1 MEASFWKT
9 QPFKIIELTKT
20 DAPEADDERE
30 WHRYVISQ
38 GDKPIVGMR
47 QGSKRSVKMAIEEVV
62 LRMNERRLGKTG
74 RPSASRKTTVTTTAK
89 ADTTTVKADTTTVE
103 ADTTTAKKE

>member
-1 MEASFWKT
+1 MVTGSTKSQVLPMDASFWKT
-9 QPFKIIELTKT
+9 QPFEIIELIKT
-20 DAPEADDERE
+20 DPPEADDERE
-30 WHRYVISQ
+30 WYRYVISQ

-74 RPSASRKTTVTTTAK
+74 RPTPSRKTETTAE
-89 ADTTTVKADTTTVE
+89 VKKD
-103 ADTTTAKKE
+103 KQN